1 MEEIMRAG
9 TPLRTLM
16 AGAISL
22 AILGG
27 MMVLH
32 AMPLWTGDTMVLP
45 VTPSDPRDYFQGEY
59 VRLNTPSTRLAVGS
73 AGDDPAVVVVQPAGQ
88 WWQAL
93 GGDAVARSRA
103 LRGRVVYVQFERRGE
118 NHEAVTIGDRPVPGA
133 LNLRGKVTWF
143 DIERSRLDVDYG
155 LSRYYVQEGTARP
168 IEEALDRRQR
178 VQMEIAVTPSGRSRI
193 RRVLVDGGS

>member
-1 MEEIMRAG
+1 MRAG

-32 AMPLWTGDTMVLP
+32 AMPLWTGETAVLP
-45 VTPSDPRDYFQGEY
+45 VTPYDPRDIFQGEY

-73 AGDDPAVVVVQPAGQ
+73 ADKDPTVVVVQPAGP
-88 WWQAL
+88 WWQEL
-93 GGDAVARSRA
+93 GDDAVARSRA
-103 LRGRVVYVQFERRGE
+103 RRGSVIYVQFERRGGH
-118 NHEAVTIGDRPVPGA
+118 HEAVTITDRPVPGT
-133 LNLRGKVTWF
+133 LNLRGKVSWF

-155 LSRYYVQEGTARP
+155 LSRYYVQEGTAKS
-168 IEEALDRRQR
+168 IEEALDRRQL

-193 RRVLVDGGS
+193 RRVLVDGR

>member
-1 MEEIMRAG
+1 MTSG
-9 TPLRTLM
+9 KPLRTLI

-32 AMPLWTGDTMVLP
+32 AMPLWTGETMVLP
-45 VTPSDPRDYFQGEY
+45 VTPYDPRDYFHGQY

-73 AGDDPAVVVVQPAGQ
+73 ADEDPSVVVVQPAGQ
-88 WWQAL
+88 WWQEL

-103 LRGRVVYVQFERRGE
+103 LRGSVVYVQFERRGE
-118 NHEAVTIGDRPVPGA
+118 NCEAVTISDRPVPGA
-133 LNLRGKVTWF
+133 FNLRGKVSWF
-143 DIERSRLDVDYG
+143 DIDRGRLDVDYG
-155 LSRYYVQEGTARP
+155 LSRYYVQESTAKP
-168 IEEALDRRQR
+168 IEDALDRRQR

-193 RRVLVDGGS
+193 RRVLIDGRS